1 MIVEVSKR
9 DYIAAGAAAIII
21 LVLFLP
27 SILVHFNTTK
37 TSDEDKPIIN
47 KLSKLAEENRWF
59 RDAQSKLKQRVKR
72 SPNSD
77 VRAKNI
83 IFFLGDGMG
92 ISTLTAA
99 RKLKNQRLHPSN
111 IGIEEQSLSFEN
123 FPDVSLVKTYCSDHL
138 VADSACSATA
148 YLTGIKGNKDT
159 IGVSDAVKLDDC
171 EAQLDLDNHQFTSLL
186 YWAQE
191 GDKVTGVVTTD
202 KLTGAS
208 PSGTFAH
215 TANRDWENDQE
226 TPEDCPDIA
235 SQLIRNRPG
244 NMFRVILGGG
254 GMNFNNSR
262 HHSDGRTDGS
272 DLITEWI
279 NNREAESQSYE
290 FVNNRRDL
298 VAVDV
303 NETDYLFGIFNED
316 EFLYKL
322 DIGDDH
328 EIQPRLFEMTSKALE
343 ILQRHDEGFVLFI
356 EAAHI
361 DKAHHENWAKK
372 ALEEVLELDKAV
384 TTALE
389 MVNTD
394 ETLIIVTA
402 DHSHSLT
409 ISGYPRRE
417 YDILG
422 FDGGEDSQQVTDE
435 APQHFYPTL
444 MYATGPGTKHSSYD
458 VSRDERL
465 RDKDFVYPS
474 TVFRES
480 ASHQGEDVALYAVG
494 PQSHLFN
501 GLIDQHLI
509 PHILGYAGCIGNG
522 LTLCDK
528 MTT

>member
-1 MIVEVSKR
+1 MMVELSKR
-9 DYIAAGAAAIII
+9 DFLAAGVAAIII

-27 SILVHFNTTK
+27 SILVHFSTTK
-37 TSDEDKPIIN
+37 TTDVEDKSRFN
-47 KLSKLAEENRWF
+47 KLAEQNKWF
-59 RDAQSKLKQRVKR
+59 KDAQSKLKQKVKR
-72 SPNSD
+72 GSSD
-77 VRAKNI
+77 DAPAKNI
-83 IFFLGDGMG
+83 IFFIGDGMG

-99 RKLKNQRLHPSN
+99 RKLKNQRDNVSN
-111 IGIEEQSLSFEN
+111 NGIEELSLSFEN
-123 FPDVSLVKTYCSDHL
+123 FPVLCLVKTYCSDHL

-159 IGVSDAVKLDDC
+159 IGVTDVVKLNDC
-171 EAQLDLDNHQFTSLL
+171 EAQLDPDNHHFTSLL

-191 GDKVTGVVTTD
+191 EDKLTGVVTTD
-202 KLTGAS
+202 RLTGAS
-208 PSGTFAH
+208 PSGTYAH

-226 TPEDCPDIA
+226 SPEECPDIA
-235 SQLIRNRPG
+235 SQLIRNKPG
-244 NMFRVILGGG
+244 NRFRVILGGG
-254 GMNFNNSR
+254 GMNFNNSGEY
-262 HHSDGRTDGS
+262 SDGRTDGVN
-272 DLITEWI
+272 LITEWVS
-279 NNREAESQSYE
+279 NREAGSQSYE
-290 FVNNRRDL
+290 YVNNRRDL
-298 VAVDV
+298 NAVDA

-328 EIQPRLFEMTSKALE
+328 DVQPRLFEMTSKALE
-343 ILQRHDEGFVLFI
+343 ILQRNDEGFVLFV

-389 MVNTD
+389 MVDID

-422 FDGGEDSQQVTDE
+422 FDGGSDSQQLTDE

-444 MYATGPGTKHSSYD
+444 MYSSGPGTKHSSYD
-458 VSRDERL
+458 VSKDEKL
-465 RDKDFVYPS
+465 ADTDFVYPS
-474 TVFRES
+474 TVYRES

-522 LTLCDK
+522 ITFCDDYK
-528 MTT
+528 